1 MKRGL
6 LTKATNSNHHNVKE
20 IEDFGFPSLLL
31 MIKPHFIIGLIT
43 ERSSRFLFRLTLPLL
58 FVGRKRIIF
67 SYGIEACEPFSFLT
81 VLRDHSKSS
90 NDALGSK

>member
-1 MKRGL
+1 M
-6 LTKATNSNHHNVKE
+6 
-20 IEDFGFPSLLL
+20 
-31 MIKPHFIIGLIT
+31 
-43 ERSSRFLFRLTLPLL
+43 L

-90 NDALGSK
+90 NDALGSKWPEITPCYQLSISYGSEKKGWKVSYDAILTAKYGKLLLFFSA

>member
-43 ERSSRFLFRLTLPLL
+43 ERSSRFL
-58 FVGRKRIIF
+58 VGRKRIFF